1 MSATLI
7 ACDILTTV
15 GTPVRTQVLFAMPA
29 TARDYAIHGA
39 ASILDVERYRD
50 ADDEPRARR
59 AEAYARCALRAAA
72 DLGHDG
78 AKALL
83 AAMPTLLP
91 GQW

>member
-1 MSATLI
+1 MSATII

-15 GTPVRTQVLFAMPA
+15 GTPLRTQILYGMPA

-39 ASILDVERYRD
+39 ASIMDVERYRD

-59 AEAYARCALRAAA
+59 AESYARRALRAAA
-72 DLGHDG
+72 DLGHG
-78 AKALL
+78 EAGALL

-91 GQW
+91 GQR